1 MLFWN
6 SCAKDEAIGSGS
18 QNKHCAT
25 QPVFYWGLILL
36 WGLYNQSKYLLLLY
50 LFFSLVLREKKYS
63 SATLH
68 LLLNLLN
75 KLLHHFNWFSQHL
88 GFYWVAFCLVH
99 FSKPH
104 LPQSHK
110 NFFFTVSLFY
120 ASLWTLEPF
129 QVNKITWLGRQKP
142 TCFLGSTAPD
152 IILDSLSRFF
162 PCPWSKC

>member
-88 GFYWVAFCLVH
+88 GFYWVAFCLVL

-110 NFFFTVSLFY
+110 NFFFY
-120 ASLWTLEPF
+120 
-129 QVNKITWLGRQKP
+129 
-142 TCFLGSTAPD
+142 CFP
-152 IILDSLSRFF
+152 ILCKFMDPRAISSEQNYLAGKTKTHLLSWKHS
-162 PCPWSKC
+162 PWHYFGQPVTFLSMPLK